1 MQGGPGG
8 RELQAAPTM
17 PLPGSMTAKVGGDTL
32 SGSPQS
38 GSTSSSCRLGSHD
51 SDQLGPLLCTGKP
64 PPVITTHGQGSQ
76 GDGSEPGELS
86 PNAKLFVFILFTQ
99 LMQALMSYDGGAT
112 QMSTQPLLA
121 SGWSSSELGFLGA
134 MDKFGQVATAFIWS
148 KLLMKYNIK
157 ALLAMGLFAKAGSC
171 LGFGILESKSA
182 MLLAKLGMG
191 VSEALI
197 GVWATVWVQ
206 ANAPKD
212 SQARWLGFASISAGT
227 GNGAGSAVAGL
238 CSKSYGYAFAFVVQ
252 ACILFALWGI
262 MLLSPARFFEFEAA
276 AAAKSDDAHP
286 STPEHR
292 LQSMN
297 TMESMSSVTTDHSD
311 CETAREGSSVR
322 RNIRSASG
330 DLRMFLREEIATSM
344 TNSASKRKR
353 SIASDWHTEV
363 GDIITEEENE
373 DGGLSIWA
381 TLTIVLGS
389 RLWFCTAMAI
399 SLSCFITSAIAYMWQ
414 NTTSSVWRF
423 NDKEAT
429 YSFLVT
435 TGLGGMVG
443 VALGPKLF
451 DEYLGGFSDLAGV
464 YRCLKWCI
472 TLIAA
477 AVVFGTISALLFLD
491 TAWHMVHYEVARQAR
506 GCILGCV
513 LAGIFCVFALVNSM
527 QGTLY
532 GINTDS
538 TTPETKTSAAALTVS
553 LQNVVGFAL
562 GPLLPSVVAE
572 YVGDGIQSWTPEAG
586 PDVARS
592 AQFACGMAVSLLALW
607 PLLLSLHLGASGAGP
622 AGGDERPMSAGRLTQ
637 MLVRAEPMRFMRSDG
652 PLLEFAPL

>member
-1 MQGGPGG
+1 
-8 RELQAAPTM
+8 M
-17 PLPGSMTAKVGGDTL
+17 PLPGSRTAKVGGDTL
-32 SGSPQS
+32 PGSTQS
-38 GSTSSSCRLGSHD
+38 GSTSSPCRPGSND
-51 SDQLGPLLCTGKP
+51 SDQLGPLLGTEKP
-64 PPVITTHGQGSQ
+64 PPGSTAHGQGSQ
-76 GDGSEPGELS
+76 SDGSEPGELS
-86 PNAKLFVFILFTQ
+86 RNAKLFVFIMFTQ

-134 MDKFGQVATAFIWS
+134 MDKFGQVATALIWS
-148 KLLMKYNIK
+148 NLLMKYNIK
-157 ALLAMGLFAKAGSC
+157 ALLAVGLFAKAGSC

-262 MLLSPARFFEFEAA
+262 MLLCPARFFEFEAA
-276 AAAKSDDAHP
+276 AAANCDDARP
-286 STPEHR
+286 STPERR
-292 LQSMN
+292 LRSL
-297 TMESMSSVTTDHSD
+297 SSITTDHSD
-311 CETAREGSSVR
+311 SETASQSAVR
-322 RNIRSASG
+322 RTRSASG
-330 DLRMFLREEIATSM
+330 DVRMFLREEIAKSM
-344 TNSASKRKR
+344 TNSARKRKN

-373 DGGLSIWA
+373 GGGLSIWA
-381 TLTIVLGS
+381 TLTIVLSS

-451 DEYLGGFSDLAGV
+451 DDYLGGFSDLAGV
-464 YRCLKWCI
+464 YRCLKWCL

-553 LQNVVGFAL
+553 LQNIVGFAL

-586 PDVARS
+586 ADVARS

-622 AGGDERPMSAGRLTQ
+622 TGGDERPSSPGRSTQ
-637 MLVRAEPMRFMRSDG
+637 MLVRAESMRFLRSDG